1 MRSPAA
7 CSWRPAA
14 PVRLTTSAQ
23 SVTGRSGNIGY
34 HATAVETG
42 AHLARC
48 LTYIDLNMVRAGV
61 VDHPAHRRSGG
72 YHEIQTAPARYR
84 IINRAA
90 LAEVLGVESMARL
103 AQTHAEWIEAALAER
118 VHRRHQRGSA
128 SVAIGSRAFVERMA
142 DKLGDRARYRE
153 DPNRRL
159 HRRAARPAHCA
170 QLHHSAPGMVSLS
183 AK

>member
-1 MRSPAA
+1 M
-7 CSWRPAA
+7 
-14 PVRLTTSAQ
+14 
-23 SVTGRSGNIGY
+23 
-34 HATAVETG
+34 ETG

-61 VDHPAHRRSGG
+61 VDHPAHWRSGG

-118 VHRRHQRGSA
+118 VHRRQPQWSA

-153 DPNRRL
+153 IETDGFIAVLRDPPTAYN
-159 HRRAARPAHCA
+159 
-170 QLHHSAPGMVSLS
+170 HHSAPGMVSLS